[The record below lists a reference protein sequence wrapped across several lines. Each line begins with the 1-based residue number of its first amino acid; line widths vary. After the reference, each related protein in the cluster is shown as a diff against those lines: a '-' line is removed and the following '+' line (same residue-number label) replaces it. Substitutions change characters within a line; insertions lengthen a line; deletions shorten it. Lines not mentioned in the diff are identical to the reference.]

1 MTQPAATTDR
11 DARTRAP
18 DPAEPPVNC
27 QVCGAARAPRDP
39 IFCRVCGEPVIVW
52 GWAP

>member
-11 DARTRAP
+11 DTRKPDQAP
-18 DPAEPPVNC
+18 PAPLATC
-27 QVCGAARAPRDP
+27 QVCGVAHSPEDFM
-39 IFCRVCGEPVIVW
+39 FCRVCGEPVIIW

>member
-18 DPAEPPVNC
+18 GPAEPLSKC
-27 QVCGAARAPRDP
+27 QLCGAARAPEDP